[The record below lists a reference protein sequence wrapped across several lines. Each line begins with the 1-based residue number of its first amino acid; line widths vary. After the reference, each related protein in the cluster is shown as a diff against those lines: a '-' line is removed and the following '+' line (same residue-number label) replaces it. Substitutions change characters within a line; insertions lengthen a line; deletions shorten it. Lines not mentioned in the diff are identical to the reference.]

1 MTDALL
7 NVINVSHSF
16 GGLMAIQNLSF
27 NVRAGQIKAV
37 IGPNGAGKTTL
48 FNLITGV
55 IPVTYGSIKFKGRDI
70 TALKSYEIA
79 RLGVSR
85 TFQNVRLFARMT
97 VLENVMIGRHCR
109 TGSSIFSAGLR
120 LSSMK
125 HEEKEILSDSLKI
138 LRFVGLYE
146 KAQLIGSE
154 LPIGDQKVLEI
165 ARALATEPSLLLV
178 DEPVAGL
185 NDVESASVAG
195 LIEKIRASGT
205 TILLVEHD
213 MKVVM
218 GISDE
223 ILVLNYGEKI
233 AEGLSDEVKHDERVI
248 SAYLGEE
255 EDA

>member
-1 MTDALL
+1 M
-7 NVINVSHSF
+7 
-16 GGLMAIQNLSF
+16 
-27 NVRAGQIKAV
+27 
-37 IGPNGAGKTTL
+37 P
-48 FNLITGV
+48 
-55 IPVTYGSIKFKGRDI
+55 
-70 TALKSYEIA
+70 YEIA